1 MKFTQLAYLG
11 WWWVRAKFFGR
22 KAPLQSVIFI
32 SDRCNLSCRHCSV
45 YNHKDPI
52 TKTYAQIREE
62 LQYCLSL
69 GSRFVDFEG
78 GEPMLWRDGDYDI
91 NSLCDLAHELGGH
104 AKPRCLYGNIGRSTS
119 SIALKEGLTI
129 GGEPCLS
136 EIDEHFA
143 ECYELRRE
151 NVGHEGPHL
160 MLTGCVRDLQ
170 GHPKGK

>member
-91 NSLCDLAHELGGH
+91 NSLCDLAHELGFFS
-104 AKPRCLYGNIGRSTS
+104 CNDCQY
-119 SIALKEGLTI
+119 
-129 GGEPCLS
+129 
-136 EIDEHFA
+136 
-143 ECYELRRE
+143 
-151 NVGHEGPHL
+151 
-160 MLTGCVRDLQ
+160 
-170 GHPKGK
+170 